1 MGIYS
6 LDLQR
11 SPTFLIV
18 LKSYGRYS
26 AEVIEC
32 AGSQLHRI
40 VRNRI
45 AYLTVVKTHYMARK
59 LRNISG
65 HVQKGI
71 QQETTGKVSNLIR
84 ATDEVDQ
91 VRRR

>member
-11 SPTFLIV
+11 FPTFLIV

-32 AGSQLHRI
+32 VGSQLHHI
-40 VRNRI
+40 VRNRL
-45 AYLTVVKTHYMARK
+45 AYLAVIKTHYMARK

>member
-11 SPTFLIV
+11 FPTLLIV
-18 LKSYGRYS
+18 LKNYGRYS
-26 AEVIEC
+26 VEVIEC
-32 AGSQLHRI
+32 VGSQLHRN
-40 VRNRI
+40 VRNRL
-45 AYLTVVKTHYMARK
+45 AYLTVIKTHYMARK

-71 QQETTGKVSNLIR
+71 QHFTAGNVSNLIR
-84 ATDEVDQ
+84 TTDEADQ
-91 VRRR
+91 VRRK